1 MQEKWQTVITPRN
14 KLFQLDVKGLW
25 HYRDLVYLFVR
36 RNFKVLYQQTAL
48 GPLWIIL
55 NPVITTLTFT
65 LLGGIAD
72 IPTDGI
78 PQFLFYMLGNAVWSL
93 FSNNVAQ
100 NSQTFINNRVLF
112 GKVYFPR
119 LVVPISIAFSNL
131 LNFFVQM
138 LIFVV
143 FWVYY
148 MAVGLLVPSWYL
160 LLFPLLIA
168 EISVLGMGCGIM
180 ISALTTKY
188 RDLQV
193 AVGFGLSLW
202 MYVSPVIYPIS
213 KVGGLLRVLMM
224 LNPIAPV
231 LETLRYGFFG
241 RGTLEPLYLG
251 ISVLETLLVCVFGVV
266 LFNRIEKTFMDTI

>member
-55 NPVITTLTFT
+55 NPVLTTLTFT
-65 LLGGIAD
+65 LLGGIAS

-78 PQFLFYMLGNAVWSL
+78 PPFLFYMLGNAVWSL

-100 NSQTFINNRVLF
+100 NSQTFINNRILF

-180 ISALTTKY
+180 VSALTTKY

-213 KVGGLLRVLMM
+213 GVGGLLRVLML

-241 RGTLEPLYLG
+241 RGSLEPLYLG
-251 ISVLETLLVCVFGVV
+251 ISVLETLLVCVFGVM